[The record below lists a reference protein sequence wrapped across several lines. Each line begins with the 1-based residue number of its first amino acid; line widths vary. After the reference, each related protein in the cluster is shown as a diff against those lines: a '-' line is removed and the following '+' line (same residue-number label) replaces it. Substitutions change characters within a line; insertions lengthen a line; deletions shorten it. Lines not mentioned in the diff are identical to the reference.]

1 MPDQKKQKKLQ
12 QNQQNLSDYAK
23 YSGIAFQMIVVILAG
38 VFFGIKMD
46 AWFDTSNSIFTAVFS
61 LLGVILAIYFVI
73 KDLIKS
79 K

>member
-1 MPDQKKQKKLQ
+1 MPEKKQKKLQ
-12 QNQQNLSDYAK
+12 QSQRNLSDYAR

-38 VFFGIKMD
+38 VYFGKKMD
-46 AWFDTSNSIFTAVFS
+46 GWFETTNSIFTAVFS

>member
-1 MPDQKKQKKLQ
+1 
-12 QNQQNLSDYAK
+12 
-23 YSGIAFQMIVVILAG
+23 MIVVILAG